1 MLSYPIYT
9 KEKSCSCGTYIS
21 SGNTHTHTSHKY
33 VALRVLMCF
42 EGNRNLDKREVP
54 QVLGSTLTLE
64 WSHWRDFWV
73 EDLALKY
80 NQMFLVEQMKNTKA
94 LTEASLSCLRNN
106 QKQNKTATTAETGVA
121 RTEWVRGWEMK
132 NVSGEVGRTE
142 WGSGFYSTE
151 KVREAGKHASYKPSP
166 RLWAWTLTMMESLYH
181 ESLHRGFVKGD

>member
-42 EGNRNLDKREVP
+42 EGNRNLDKREVLR
-54 QVLGSTLTLE
+54 VLGSTLTLE
-64 WSHWRDFWV
+64 WSLWRDFWV

-94 LTEASLSCLRNN
+94 LNRSKFVLFEEQPKT
-106 QKQNKTATTAETGVA
+106 KQNSNNS
-121 RTEWVRGWEMK
+121 R
-132 NVSGEVGRTE
+132 N
-142 WGSGFYSTE
+142 WGSKNRMSTRVGDE
-151 KVREAGKHASYKPSP
+151 KCEWRGRQNRVRIWILLDWEGAGGRK
-166 RLWAWTLTMMESLYH
+166 TC
-181 ESLHRGFVKGD
+181 FV